1 VNVQNESEKQ
11 KLFLNSIKSKETRNS
26 YEILFQKY
34 ADFMGKNDLFCEN
47 NPRLIEQKIIDF
59 IMFLRDSGKSYSAI
73 RNYIVPIKSFYKIND
88 IVLND
93 TIISKFLPEQKR
105 SRKDRAYNY
114 EEISKLLEM
123 ADERMRV
130 IILLLA
136 SSGIRLGALP
146 LLRLH
151 NLEDTKL
158 TVYENAR
165 EEYFTFITL
174 ECKKAIDSYLDMRS
188 RYGEKLTDNSYLIRE
203 QFDIRDQFAARKP
216 KQITHKSIQWK
227 LITLA
232 ERCGIRKREYAG
244 DKKISTIRHDVMIA
258 HGFRKFFTTK
268 LVKAKVNAEVRE
280 MLLGHKIGLA
290 SCYYKPTEDEMFD
303 EYEKAI
309 DLLTINEEN
318 RLRKKVE
325 MLMMEESKADLA
337 LSAVEDMKKQLGLT

>member
-1 VNVQNESEKQ
+1 
-11 KLFLNSIKSKETRNS
+11 
-26 YEILFQKY
+26 
-34 ADFMGKNDLFCEN
+34 M
-47 NPRLIEQKIIDF
+47 
-59 IMFLRDSGKSYSAI
+59 
-73 RNYIVPIKSFYKIND
+73 
-88 IVLND
+88 
-93 TIISKFLPEQKR
+93 PEQKR
-105 SRKDRAYNY
+105 SGRDRAYTY

-146 LLRLH
+146 LLKLR

-188 RYGEKLTDNSYLIRE
+188 RYGEKLTDDSYLIR
-203 QFDIRDQFAARKP
+203 QLFDIRDQFAARKP
-216 KQITHKSIQWK
+216 KHITHKSIQWK

-232 ERCGIRKREYAG
+232 ERCGIRKREFAG
-244 DKKISTIRHDVMIA
+244 DKKFSTIRHDVMIA

-280 MLLGHKIGLA
+280 MLLGHKIGLT
-290 SCYYKPTEDEMFD
+290 SCYFKPTEDEMFA

-309 DLLTINEEN
+309 DLLTISEEN

-325 MLMMEESKADLA
+325 MLMVEESKADLA

>member
-1 VNVQNESEKQ
+1 
-11 KLFLNSIKSKETRNS
+11 
-26 YEILFQKY
+26 
-34 ADFMGKNDLFCEN
+34 MGENDLFCKN

-59 IMFLRDSGKSYSAI
+59 ILSLRSSGKSYSAI

-88 IVLND
+88 VILND
-93 TIISKFLPEQKR
+93 TKISKFLPEQKR
-105 SRKDRAYNY
+105 SGRDRAYTY

-123 ADERMRV
+123 SDERMKV
-130 IILLLA
+130 IILLLT

-146 LLRLH
+146 LLKLH

-158 TVYENAR
+158 TVYENHR
-165 EEYFTFITL
+165 EEYFSFITP
-174 ECKKAIDSYLDMRS
+174 ECKQAIDSYLDMRS
-188 RYGEKLTDNSYLIRE
+188 RYGEKLADDSFLIRE
-203 QFDIRDQFAARKP
+203 QFDIRDHFAASKS

-244 DKKISTIRHDVMIA
+244 DRKISTIRHDVMIA
-258 HGFRKFFTTK
+258 HGFRKFFTTR
-268 LVKAKVNAEVRE
+268 LVKARVNPEVRE

-290 SCYYKPTEDEMFD
+290 SCYYKPTEDEMFA

-325 MLMMEESKADLA
+325 MLTIEKSKADFA
-337 LSAVEDMKKQLGLT
+337 LSQIEDVKKQLGLT